1 MEKAV
6 MIQKEDKVEKMAK
19 LKTRAKLNRAI
30 SLQRLRKGATK
41 LDIAADTA
49 EC

>member
-1 MEKAV
+1 MT
-6 MIQKEDKVEKMAK
+6 IRKEEKVEKLAREK
-19 LKTRAKLNRAI
+19 KKAKLNRAI

-41 LDIAADTA
+41 VNTVQDIT